1 MTEVLTNSLNTA
13 QNTLLQG
20 CERSRDGFEN
30 FGMDK
35 SNKRFCDVL
44 ESKNYQKTQD
54 LNKTSKNINMN
65 SDVKNENGSIGDIK
79 KAFKKIESINGFE
92 DFRNFLGDVISEAN
106 AATALDLTLAKD
118 IDIDCDTSESA
129 ETCEFDVSASIEE
142 NLQNDLRNEVL
153 NNSELQTLADTV
165 NLSEKISLNTLNE
178 LSQNQ
183 EEDELN
189 TLLESS
195 LEVLDF
201 NQTAIDETTETTL
214 KQVLAKLSNVS
225 EKETAKDNEEIE
237 NPLETILDDEKL
249 KELSLESIDFETETS
264 ADDSFMQQSPE
275 EYGMKAL
282 LHNDAGAFDANIEK
296 AVEAKPVQSQAKPV
310 EVSSNKIIEQI
321 TKQLDKLSST
331 SKLNIVLNPESLGK
345 VTVQLVKSA
354 EGMSAQFTVSTAEAK
369 EVLMKDLNNLKDTLT
384 AQGVNVENVSVK
396 LNDTQK
402 SSYNQDWTEQEGS
415 RGGNKEQKEQQKQ
428 NDKNLFEQ
436 MMAESENDLKNG

>member
-13 QNTLLQG
+13 QNTLLKG
-20 CERSRDGFEN
+20 SERSRDGLEN
-30 FGMDK
+30 LGMDK

-65 SDVKNENGSIGDIK
+65 SDVKNENGSIGGIK
-79 KAFKKIESINGFE
+79 KALKKIESINGFE

-106 AATALDLTLAKD
+106 AATALNLTLTKD
-118 IDIDCDTSESA
+118 VDADCNTSESA
-129 ETCEFDVSASIEE
+129 DTGEFDISASIEE
-142 NLQNDLRNEVL
+142 NLQNNLQEEAV
-153 NNSELQTLADTV
+153 NNLSTQTISDTV
-165 NLSEKISLNTLNE
+165 NLVEKISSNTLNE

-201 NQTAIDETTETTL
+201 NQTATDETTETTL
-214 KQVLAKLSNVS
+214 KQVLAKLANVT
-225 EKETAKDNEEIE
+225 EKEIAKDNEEIE
-237 NPLETILDDEKL
+237 NSLETILDDEKL

-264 ADDSFMQQSPE
+264 AEDSFMQQSPE

-296 AVEAKPVQSQAKPV
+296 AVEAKPVQTQAKPV

-321 TKQLDKLSST
+321 TKQLDKLNST

-436 MMAESENDLKNG
+436 MMAESENELKNG

>member
-30 FGMDK
+30 LGMDK

-54 LNKTSKNINMN
+54 LNKTLKNIN
-65 SDVKNENGSIGDIK
+65 
-79 KAFKKIESINGFE
+79 KALKKIESINRFE

-106 AATALDLTLAKD
+106 AETALNLTLTKD
-118 IDIDCDTSESA
+118 VDADCASGSA

-142 NLQNDLRNEVL
+142 NLQNNLQEEVV
-153 NNSELQTLADTV
+153 NNLLTQTISDTV
-165 NLSEKISLNTLNE
+165 NLVEKISSNTLNE

-183 EEDELN
+183 EEEDLN

-201 NQTAIDETTETTL
+201 NQTAIDEATETTL
-214 KQVLAKLSNVS
+214 KQVLAKLSNVT
-225 EKETAKDNEEIE
+225 EKEIAKDNEEIE

-264 ADDSFMQQSPE
+264 AEDSFMQQSPE
-275 EYGMKAL
+275 ESGMKAL

-321 TKQLDKLSST
+321 TKQLDKLNST

-402 SSYNQDWTEQEGS
+402 SSYNQDWTEQEGA

-428 NDKNLFEQ
+428 KDKNLFEQ
-436 MMAESENDLKNG
+436 MIAESENDLKNG

>member
-1 MTEVLTNSLNTA
+1 MTEVLTNSLNTV

-20 CERSRDGFEN
+20 CARSRDGFEN
-30 FGMDK
+30 LGMDK

-54 LNKTSKNINMN
+54 LNKTLKNIN
-65 SDVKNENGSIGDIK
+65 
-79 KAFKKIESINGFE
+79 KALKKIESINRFE

-106 AATALDLTLAKD
+106 AATALNLTLTKD
-118 IDIDCDTSESA
+118 VDADCASGSA

-142 NLQNDLRNEVL
+142 NLQNNLQEEVV
-153 NNSELQTLADTV
+153 NNLLTQTISDTV
-165 NLSEKISLNTLNE
+165 NLVEKISSNTLNE

-183 EEDELN
+183 EEEDLN

-201 NQTAIDETTETTL
+201 NQTAIDEATETTL
-214 KQVLAKLSNVS
+214 KQVLAKLSNVT
-225 EKETAKDNEEIE
+225 EKEIAKDNEEIE

-264 ADDSFMQQSPE
+264 AEDSFMQQSPE
-275 EYGMKAL
+275 ESGMKAL

-321 TKQLDKLSST
+321 TKQLDKLNST

-402 SSYNQDWTEQEGS
+402 SSYNQDWTEQEGA

-428 NDKNLFEQ
+428 KDKNLFEQ
-436 MMAESENDLKNG
+436 MIAESENDLKNG

>member
-1 MTEVLTNSLNTA
+1 MTEVLTNSLNTV

-20 CERSRDGFEN
+20 CARSRDGFEN
-30 FGMDK
+30 LGMDK

-54 LNKTSKNINMN
+54 LNKTLKNIN
-65 SDVKNENGSIGDIK
+65 
-79 KAFKKIESINGFE
+79 KALKKIESINRFE

-106 AATALDLTLAKD
+106 AATALNLTLTKD
-118 IDIDCDTSESA
+118 VDADCASGSA

-142 NLQNDLRNEVL
+142 NLQNNLQEEVV
-153 NNSELQTLADTV
+153 NNLLTQTISDTV
-165 NLSEKISLNTLNE
+165 NLVEKISSNTLNE

-183 EEDELN
+183 EEDDLN

-201 NQTAIDETTETTL
+201 NQTAIDEATETTL
-214 KQVLAKLSNVS
+214 KQVLAKLSNVT
-225 EKETAKDNEEIE
+225 EKEIAKDNEEIE
-237 NPLETILDDEKL
+237 NSLETILDDEKL
-249 KELSLESIDFETETS
+249 KELSLESIDFDTETS
-264 ADDSFMQQSPE
+264 AEDSFMQQSPE
-275 EYGMKAL
+275 ESGMKAL

-321 TKQLDKLSST
+321 TKQLDKLNST

-428 NDKNLFEQ
+428 KDKNLFEQ
-436 MMAESENDLKNG
+436 IIAESENDLKNG

>member
-30 FGMDK
+30 LGMDK

-79 KAFKKIESINGFE
+79 KALKKIESINRFE

-106 AATALDLTLAKD
+106 AETALNLTLTKD
-118 IDIDCDTSESA
+118 VDADCASGSA

-142 NLQNDLRNEVL
+142 NLQNNLQEEVV
-153 NNSELQTLADTV
+153 NNLSTQTISDTV
-165 NLSEKISLNTLNE
+165 NLVEKISSNTLNE

-183 EEDELN
+183 EEEDLN

-201 NQTAIDETTETTL
+201 NQTAIDEATETTL
-214 KQVLAKLSNVS
+214 KQVLAKLSNVT
-225 EKETAKDNEEIE
+225 EKEIAKDNEEIE

-249 KELSLESIDFETETS
+249 KELSLESIDFDTETS
-264 ADDSFMQQSPE
+264 AEDSFMQQSPE
-275 EYGMKAL
+275 ESGMKAL

-321 TKQLDKLSST
+321 TKQLDKLNST

-428 NDKNLFEQ
+428 KDKNLFEQ
-436 MMAESENDLKNG
+436 IIAESENDLKNG

>member
-1 MTEVLTNSLNTA
+1 MTEVLTNSLNTV

-20 CERSRDGFEN
+20 CARSRDGFEN
-30 FGMDK
+30 LGMDK

-54 LNKTSKNINMN
+54 LNKTLKNIN
-65 SDVKNENGSIGDIK
+65 
-79 KAFKKIESINGFE
+79 KALKKIESINRFE

-106 AATALDLTLAKD
+106 AATALNLTLTKD
-118 IDIDCDTSESA
+118 VDADCASGSA

-142 NLQNDLRNEVL
+142 NLQNNLQEEVV
-153 NNSELQTLADTV
+153 NNLLTQTISDTV
-165 NLSEKISLNTLNE
+165 NLVEKISSNTLNE

-183 EEDELN
+183 EEEDLN

-201 NQTAIDETTETTL
+201 NQTAIDEATETTL
-214 KQVLAKLSNVS
+214 KQVLAKLSNVT
-225 EKETAKDNEEIE
+225 EKEIAKDNEEIE

-264 ADDSFMQQSPE
+264 AEDSFMQQSPE
-275 EYGMKAL
+275 ESGMKAL

-321 TKQLDKLSST
+321 TKQLDKLNST

-415 RGGNKEQKEQQKQ
+415 RG
-428 NDKNLFEQ
+428 
-436 MMAESENDLKNG
+436 

>member
-20 CERSRDGFEN
+20 CARSSDGFEN
-30 FGMDK
+30 LGMDK

-54 LNKTSKNINMN
+54 LNKTLKNIN
-65 SDVKNENGSIGDIK
+65 
-79 KAFKKIESINGFE
+79 KALKKIESINRFE

-106 AATALDLTLAKD
+106 AATALNLTLTKD
-118 IDIDCDTSESA
+118 VDADCASGSA

-142 NLQNDLRNEVL
+142 NLQNNLQEEVV
-153 NNSELQTLADTV
+153 NNLLTQTISDTV
-165 NLSEKISLNTLNE
+165 NLVEKISSNTLNE

-183 EEDELN
+183 EEDDLN

-214 KQVLAKLSNVS
+214 KQVLAKLSNVT
-225 EKETAKDNEEIE
+225 EKEIAKDNEEIE

-275 EYGMKAL
+275 ESGMKAL

-402 SSYNQDWTEQEGS
+402 SSYNQDWTEQEGA

-428 NDKNLFEQ
+428 KDKNLFEQ

>member
-30 FGMDK
+30 LGMDK

-54 LNKTSKNINMN
+54 LNKTLKNIN
-65 SDVKNENGSIGDIK
+65 
-79 KAFKKIESINGFE
+79 KALKKIESINRFE

-106 AATALDLTLAKD
+106 AETALNLTLTKD
-118 IDIDCDTSESA
+118 VDADCASGSA

-142 NLQNDLRNEVL
+142 NLQNNLQEEVV
-153 NNSELQTLADTV
+153 NNLSTQTISDTV
-165 NLSEKISLNTLNE
+165 NLVEKISSNTLNE

-183 EEDELN
+183 EEEDLN

-201 NQTAIDETTETTL
+201 NQTAIDEATETTL
-214 KQVLAKLSNVS
+214 KQVLAKLSNVT
-225 EKETAKDNEEIE
+225 EKEIAKDNEEIE

-264 ADDSFMQQSPE
+264 AEDSFMQQSPE
-275 EYGMKAL
+275 ESGMKAL

-321 TKQLDKLSST
+321 TKQLDKLNST

-402 SSYNQDWTEQEGS
+402 SSYNQDWTEQEGA

-428 NDKNLFEQ
+428 KDKNLFEQ
-436 MMAESENDLKNG
+436 MIAESENDLKNG

>member
-1 MTEVLTNSLNTA
+1 MTEVLTNSLNTV

-20 CERSRDGFEN
+20 CARSRDGFEN
-30 FGMDK
+30 LGMDK

-54 LNKTSKNINMN
+54 LNKTLKNIN
-65 SDVKNENGSIGDIK
+65 
-79 KAFKKIESINGFE
+79 KALKKIESINRFE

-106 AATALDLTLAKD
+106 AETALNLTLTKD
-118 IDIDCDTSESA
+118 VDADCASGSA

-142 NLQNDLRNEVL
+142 NLQNNLQEEVV
-153 NNSELQTLADTV
+153 NNLLTQTISDTV
-165 NLSEKISLNTLNE
+165 NLVEKISSNTLNE

-183 EEDELN
+183 EEDDLN

-201 NQTAIDETTETTL
+201 NQTAIDEATETTL
-214 KQVLAKLSNVS
+214 KQVLAKLSNVT
-225 EKETAKDNEEIE
+225 EKEIAKDNEEIE
-237 NPLETILDDEKL
+237 NSLETILDDEKL
-249 KELSLESIDFETETS
+249 KELSLESIDFDTETS
-264 ADDSFMQQSPE
+264 AEDSFMQQSPE
-275 EYGMKAL
+275 ESGMKAL

-321 TKQLDKLSST
+321 TKQLDKLNST

-402 SSYNQDWTEQEGS
+402 TSYNQDWTEQEGS

-428 NDKNLFEQ
+428 KDKNLFEQ
-436 MMAESENDLKNG
+436 IIAESENDLKNG

>member
-1 MTEVLTNSLNTA
+1 MTEVLTNSLNTV

-20 CERSRDGFEN
+20 CARSRDGFEN
-30 FGMDK
+30 LGMDK

-54 LNKTSKNINMN
+54 LNKTLKNIN
-65 SDVKNENGSIGDIK
+65 
-79 KAFKKIESINGFE
+79 KALKKIESINRFE

-106 AATALDLTLAKD
+106 AATALNLTLTKD
-118 IDIDCDTSESA
+118 VDADCASGSA

-142 NLQNDLRNEVL
+142 NLQNNLQEEVV
-153 NNSELQTLADTV
+153 NNLSTQTISDTV
-165 NLSEKISLNTLNE
+165 NLVEKISSNTLNE

-183 EEDELN
+183 EEEDLN

-201 NQTAIDETTETTL
+201 NQTAIDEATETTL
-214 KQVLAKLSNVS
+214 KQVLAKLSNVT
-225 EKETAKDNEEIE
+225 EKEIAKDNEEIE
-237 NPLETILDDEKL
+237 NSLETILDDEKL

-264 ADDSFMQQSPE
+264 AEDSFMQQSPE
-275 EYGMKAL
+275 ESGMKAL

-321 TKQLDKLSST
+321 TKQLDKLNST

-428 NDKNLFEQ
+428 KDKNLFEQ
-436 MMAESENDLKNG
+436 MIAESENDLKNG

>member
-1 MTEVLTNSLNTA
+1 MTEVLTNSLNTV

-20 CERSRDGFEN
+20 CARSRDGFEN
-30 FGMDK
+30 LGMDK

-54 LNKTSKNINMN
+54 LNKTLKNIN
-65 SDVKNENGSIGDIK
+65 
-79 KAFKKIESINGFE
+79 KALKKIESINRFE

-106 AATALDLTLAKD
+106 AATALNLTLTKD
-118 IDIDCDTSESA
+118 VDADCASGSA

-142 NLQNDLRNEVL
+142 NLQNNLQEEVV
-153 NNSELQTLADTV
+153 NNLLTQTISDTV
-165 NLSEKISLNTLNE
+165 NLVEKISSNTLNE

-183 EEDELN
+183 EEEDLN

-201 NQTAIDETTETTL
+201 NQTAIDEATETTL
-214 KQVLAKLSNVS
+214 KQVLAKLSNVT
-225 EKETAKDNEEIE
+225 EKEIAKDNEEIE

-264 ADDSFMQQSPE
+264 AEDSFMQQSPE
-275 EYGMKAL
+275 ESGMKAL

-321 TKQLDKLSST
+321 TKQLDKLNST

-428 NDKNLFEQ
+428 KDKNLFEQ
-436 MMAESENDLKNG
+436 MIAESENDLKNG

>member
-1 MTEVLTNSLNTA
+1 MTEVLTNSLNTV

-20 CERSRDGFEN
+20 CARSRDGFEN
-30 FGMDK
+30 LGMDK

-54 LNKTSKNINMN
+54 LNKTLKNIN
-65 SDVKNENGSIGDIK
+65 
-79 KAFKKIESINGFE
+79 KALKKIESINRFE

-106 AATALDLTLAKD
+106 AATALNLTLTKD
-118 IDIDCDTSESA
+118 VDADCASGSA

-142 NLQNDLRNEVL
+142 NLQNNLQEEVV
-153 NNSELQTLADTV
+153 NNLLTQTISDTV
-165 NLSEKISLNTLNE
+165 NLVEKISSNTLNE

-183 EEDELN
+183 EEDDLN

-201 NQTAIDETTETTL
+201 NQTAIDEATETTL
-214 KQVLAKLSNVS
+214 KQVLAKLSNVT
-225 EKETAKDNEEIE
+225 EKEIAKDNEEIE
-237 NPLETILDDEKL
+237 NSLETILDDEKL

-264 ADDSFMQQSPE
+264 AEDSFMQQSPE
-275 EYGMKAL
+275 ESGMKAL

-321 TKQLDKLSST
+321 TKQLDKLNST

-428 NDKNLFEQ
+428 KDKNLFEQ
-436 MMAESENDLKNG
+436 MIAESENDLKNG

>member
-1 MTEVLTNSLNTA
+1 MTEVLTNSLNTV

-20 CERSRDGFEN
+20 CARSRDGFEN
-30 FGMDK
+30 LGMDK

-54 LNKTSKNINMN
+54 LNKTLKNIN
-65 SDVKNENGSIGDIK
+65 
-79 KAFKKIESINGFE
+79 KALKKIESINRFE

-106 AATALDLTLAKD
+106 AATALNLTLTKD
-118 IDIDCDTSESA
+118 VDADCASGSA

-142 NLQNDLRNEVL
+142 NLQNNLQEEVV
-153 NNSELQTLADTV
+153 NNLLTQTISDTV
-165 NLSEKISLNTLNE
+165 NLVEKISSNTLNE

-183 EEDELN
+183 EEDDLN

-201 NQTAIDETTETTL
+201 NQTAIDEATETTL
-214 KQVLAKLSNVS
+214 KQVLAKLSNVT
-225 EKETAKDNEEIE
+225 EKEIAKDNEEIE

-264 ADDSFMQQSPE
+264 AEDSFMQQSPE
-275 EYGMKAL
+275 ESGMKAL

-321 TKQLDKLSST
+321 TKQLDKLNST

-428 NDKNLFEQ
+428 KDKNLFEQ
-436 MMAESENDLKNG
+436 IIAESENDLKNG

>member
-1 MTEVLTNSLNTA
+1 MTEVLTNSLNTV

-20 CERSRDGFEN
+20 CARSRDGFEN
-30 FGMDK
+30 LGMDK

-54 LNKTSKNINMN
+54 LNKTLKNIN
-65 SDVKNENGSIGDIK
+65 
-79 KAFKKIESINGFE
+79 KALKKIESINRFE

-106 AATALDLTLAKD
+106 AETALNLTLTKD
-118 IDIDCDTSESA
+118 VDADCASGSA

-142 NLQNDLRNEVL
+142 NLQNNLQEEVV
-153 NNSELQTLADTV
+153 NNLLTQTISDTV
-165 NLSEKISLNTLNE
+165 NLVEKISSNTLNE

-183 EEDELN
+183 EEDDLN

-201 NQTAIDETTETTL
+201 NQTAIDEATETTL
-214 KQVLAKLSNVS
+214 KQVLAKLSNVT
-225 EKETAKDNEEIE
+225 EKEIAKDNEEIE
-237 NPLETILDDEKL
+237 NSLETILDDEKL
-249 KELSLESIDFETETS
+249 KELSLESIDFDTETS
-264 ADDSFMQQSPE
+264 AEDSFMQQSPE
-275 EYGMKAL
+275 ESGMKAL

-321 TKQLDKLSST
+321 TKQLDKLNST

-428 NDKNLFEQ
+428 KDKNLFEQ
-436 MMAESENDLKNG
+436 IIAESENDLKNG

>member
-1 MTEVLTNSLNTA
+1 MTEVLTNSLNIV
-13 QNTLLQG
+13 QNMLLQG

-30 FGMDK
+30 LGMDK

-65 SDVKNENGSIGDIK
+65 SDVKNENGSIGGIK
-79 KAFKKIESINGFE
+79 KALKKIESINRFE

-106 AATALDLTLAKD
+106 AATALNLTLTKD
-118 IDIDCDTSESA
+118 VDADCASGSA

-142 NLQNDLRNEVL
+142 NLQNNLQEEVV
-153 NNSELQTLADTV
+153 NNLLTQTISDTV
-165 NLSEKISLNTLNE
+165 NLVEKISSNTLNE

-183 EEDELN
+183 EEDDLN

-201 NQTAIDETTETTL
+201 NQTAIDEATETTL
-214 KQVLAKLSNVS
+214 KQVLAKLSNVT
-225 EKETAKDNEEIE
+225 EKEIAKDNEEIE
-237 NPLETILDDEKL
+237 NSLETILDDEKL
-249 KELSLESIDFETETS
+249 KELSLESIDFDTETS
-264 ADDSFMQQSPE
+264 AEDSFMQQSPE
-275 EYGMKAL
+275 ESGMKAL

-321 TKQLDKLSST
+321 TKQLDKLNST

-428 NDKNLFEQ
+428 KDKNLFEQ
-436 MMAESENDLKNG
+436 IIAESENDLKNG

>member
-1 MTEVLTNSLNTA
+1 MTEVLTNSMNTV

-20 CERSRDGFEN
+20 CARSRDGFEN
-30 FGMDK
+30 LGMDK

-54 LNKTSKNINMN
+54 LNKTLKNIN
-65 SDVKNENGSIGDIK
+65 
-79 KAFKKIESINGFE
+79 KALKKIESINRFE

-106 AATALDLTLAKD
+106 AATALNLTLTKD
-118 IDIDCDTSESA
+118 VDADCASGSA

-142 NLQNDLRNEVL
+142 NLQNNLQEEVV
-153 NNSELQTLADTV
+153 NNLLTQTISDTV
-165 NLSEKISLNTLNE
+165 NLVEKISSNTLNE

-183 EEDELN
+183 EEDDLN

-201 NQTAIDETTETTL
+201 NQTAIDEATETTL
-214 KQVLAKLSNVS
+214 KQVLAKLSNVT
-225 EKETAKDNEEIE
+225 EKEIAKDNEEIE
-237 NPLETILDDEKL
+237 NSLETILDDEKL
-249 KELSLESIDFETETS
+249 KELSLESIDFDTETS
-264 ADDSFMQQSPE
+264 AEDSFMQQSPE
-275 EYGMKAL
+275 ESGMKAL

-321 TKQLDKLSST
+321 TKQLDKLNST

-428 NDKNLFEQ
+428 KDKNLFEQ
-436 MMAESENDLKNG
+436 MIAESENDLKNG

>member
-1 MTEVLTNSLNTA
+1 MTEVLTNSLNTV

-20 CERSRDGFEN
+20 CARSRDGFEN
-30 FGMDK
+30 LGMDK

-54 LNKTSKNINMN
+54 LNKTLKNIN
-65 SDVKNENGSIGDIK
+65 
-79 KAFKKIESINGFE
+79 KALKKIESINRFE

-106 AATALDLTLAKD
+106 AETALNLTLTKD
-118 IDIDCDTSESA
+118 VDADCASGSA

-142 NLQNDLRNEVL
+142 NLQNNLQEEVV
-153 NNSELQTLADTV
+153 NNLLTQTISDTV
-165 NLSEKISLNTLNE
+165 NLVEKISSNTLNE

-183 EEDELN
+183 EEEDLN

-201 NQTAIDETTETTL
+201 NQTAIDEATETTL
-214 KQVLAKLSNVS
+214 KQVLAKLSNVT
-225 EKETAKDNEEIE
+225 EKEIAKDNEEIE

-264 ADDSFMQQSPE
+264 AEDSFMQQSPE
-275 EYGMKAL
+275 ESGMKAL

-321 TKQLDKLSST
+321 TKQLDKLNST

-428 NDKNLFEQ
+428 KDKNLFEQ
-436 MMAESENDLKNG
+436 IIAESENDLKNG

>member
-1 MTEVLTNSLNTA
+1 MTEVLTNSLNTV

-20 CERSRDGFEN
+20 CARSRDGFEN
-30 FGMDK
+30 LGMDK

-54 LNKTSKNINMN
+54 LNKTLKNIN
-65 SDVKNENGSIGDIK
+65 
-79 KAFKKIESINGFE
+79 KALKKIESINRFE

-106 AATALDLTLAKD
+106 AATALNLTLTKD
-118 IDIDCDTSESA
+118 VDADCASGSA

-142 NLQNDLRNEVL
+142 NLQNNLQEEVV
-153 NNSELQTLADTV
+153 NNLLTQTISDTV
-165 NLSEKISLNTLNE
+165 NLVEKISSNTLNE

-183 EEDELN
+183 EEDDLN

-201 NQTAIDETTETTL
+201 NQTAIDEATETTL
-214 KQVLAKLSNVS
+214 KQVLAKLSNVT
-225 EKETAKDNEEIE
+225 EKEIAKDNEEIE

-264 ADDSFMQQSPE
+264 AEDSFMQQSPE
-275 EYGMKAL
+275 ESGMKAL

-321 TKQLDKLSST
+321 TKQLDKLNST

-428 NDKNLFEQ
+428 KDKNLFEQ

>member
-1 MTEVLTNSLNTA
+1 MTEVLTNSLNTV

-20 CERSRDGFEN
+20 CARSRDGFEN
-30 FGMDK
+30 LGMDK

-54 LNKTSKNINMN
+54 LNKTLKNIN
-65 SDVKNENGSIGDIK
+65 
-79 KAFKKIESINGFE
+79 KALKKIESINRFE

-106 AATALDLTLAKD
+106 AETALNLTLTKD
-118 IDIDCDTSESA
+118 VDADCASGSA

-142 NLQNDLRNEVL
+142 NLQNNLQEEVV
-153 NNSELQTLADTV
+153 NNLLTQTISDTV
-165 NLSEKISLNTLNE
+165 NLVEKISSNTLNE

-183 EEDELN
+183 EEEDLN

-201 NQTAIDETTETTL
+201 NQTAIDEATETTL
-214 KQVLAKLSNVS
+214 KQVLAKLSNVT
-225 EKETAKDNEEIE
+225 EKEIAKDNEEIE

-264 ADDSFMQQSPE
+264 AEDSFMQQSPE
-275 EYGMKAL
+275 ESGMKAL

-321 TKQLDKLSST
+321 TKQLDKLNST

-402 SSYNQDWTEQEGS
+402 SSYNQDWTEQEGA

-428 NDKNLFEQ
+428 KDKNLFEQ
-436 MMAESENDLKNG
+436 MIAESENDLKNG

>member
-20 CERSRDGFEN
+20 CARSRDGFEN
-30 FGMDK
+30 LGMDK

-106 AATALDLTLAKD
+106 AATALNLTLTKD
-118 IDIDCDTSESA
+118 VDADCASGSA

-142 NLQNDLRNEVL
+142 NLQNNLQEEVV
-153 NNSELQTLADTV
+153 NNLLTQTISDTV
-165 NLSEKISLNTLNE
+165 NLVEKISSNTLNE

-183 EEDELN
+183 EEEELN

-201 NQTAIDETTETTL
+201 NQTAIDEATETTL
-214 KQVLAKLSNVS
+214 KQVLAKLSNVT
-225 EKETAKDNEEIE
+225 EKEIAKDNEEIE

-264 ADDSFMQQSPE
+264 AEDSFMQQSPE
-275 EYGMKAL
+275 ESGMKAL

-321 TKQLDKLSST
+321 TKQLDKLNST

-428 NDKNLFEQ
+428 KDKNLFEQ

>member
-1 MTEVLTNSLNTA
+1 MTEVLTNSLNTV

-20 CERSRDGFEN
+20 CARSRDGFEN
-30 FGMDK
+30 LGMDK

-54 LNKTSKNINMN
+54 LNKTLKNIN
-65 SDVKNENGSIGDIK
+65 
-79 KAFKKIESINGFE
+79 KALKKIESINRFE

-106 AATALDLTLAKD
+106 AATALNLTLTKD
-118 IDIDCDTSESA
+118 VDADCASGSA

-142 NLQNDLRNEVL
+142 NLQNNLQEEVV
-153 NNSELQTLADTV
+153 NNLLTQTISDTV
-165 NLSEKISLNTLNE
+165 NLVEKISSNTLNE

-183 EEDELN
+183 EEEDLN

-201 NQTAIDETTETTL
+201 NQTAIDEATETTL
-214 KQVLAKLSNVS
+214 KQVLAKLSNVT
-225 EKETAKDNEEIE
+225 EKEIAKDNEEIE

-249 KELSLESIDFETETS
+249 KELSLESIDFDTETS
-264 ADDSFMQQSPE
+264 AEDSFMQQSPE
-275 EYGMKAL
+275 ESGMKAL

-321 TKQLDKLSST
+321 TKQLDKLNST

-428 NDKNLFEQ
+428 KDKNLFEQ
-436 MMAESENDLKNG
+436 MIAESENDLKNG

>member
-1 MTEVLTNSLNTA
+1 MTEVLTNSLNTV

-20 CERSRDGFEN
+20 CARSRDGFEN
-30 FGMDK
+30 LGMDK

-54 LNKTSKNINMN
+54 LNKTLKNIN
-65 SDVKNENGSIGDIK
+65 
-79 KAFKKIESINGFE
+79 KALKKIESINRFE
-92 DFRNFLGDVISEAN
+92 DFRNFLGDVISEAH
-106 AATALDLTLAKD
+106 AATALNLTLTKD
-118 IDIDCDTSESA
+118 VDADCASGSA

-142 NLQNDLRNEVL
+142 NLQNNLQEEVV
-153 NNSELQTLADTV
+153 NNLSTQTISDTV
-165 NLSEKISLNTLNE
+165 NLVEKISSNTLNE

-183 EEDELN
+183 EEDDLN

-214 KQVLAKLSNVS
+214 KQVLAKLSNVT
-225 EKETAKDNEEIE
+225 EKETAKDSEEIE

-249 KELSLESIDFETETS
+249 KELSLESIDFDTETS
-264 ADDSFMQQSPE
+264 AEDSFMQQSPE
-275 EYGMKAL
+275 ESGMKAL

-428 NDKNLFEQ
+428 KDKNLFEQ

>member
-30 FGMDK
+30 LGMDK
-35 SNKRFCDVL
+35 SNKKFCDVL

-54 LNKTSKNINMN
+54 LN
-65 SDVKNENGSIGDIK
+65 NEKGLIGDIK
-79 KAFKKIESINGFE
+79 KALKKIESINGFE

-106 AATALDLTLAKD
+106 VVTALNLTLTKD
-118 IDIDCDTSESA
+118 VDVDCETS
-129 ETCEFDVSASIEE
+129 EFDVSASIEE

-153 NNSELQTLADTV
+153 NNSELQTLANTV

-214 KQVLAKLSNVS
+214 KQVLAKLSNVT
-225 EKETAKDNEEIE
+225 EKETAKTDEEFG
-237 NPLETILDDEKL
+237 NSLETILDDEKL
-249 KELSLESIDFETETS
+249 KELSLESVDFETETS

-296 AVEAKPVQSQAKPV
+296 AVEARPVQSQAKPV

-428 NDKNLFEQ
+428 KDKNLFEQ
-436 MMAESENDLKNG
+436 MITESENDLKNG

>member
-1 MTEVLTNSLNTA
+1 MTEVLTNSLNTV

-20 CERSRDGFEN
+20 CARSRDGFEN
-30 FGMDK
+30 LGMDK

-54 LNKTSKNINMN
+54 LNKTLKNIN
-65 SDVKNENGSIGDIK
+65 
-79 KAFKKIESINGFE
+79 KALKKIESINRFE

-106 AATALDLTLAKD
+106 AATALNLTLTKD
-118 IDIDCDTSESA
+118 VDADCASGSA

-142 NLQNDLRNEVL
+142 NLQNNLQEEVV
-153 NNSELQTLADTV
+153 NNLSTQTISDTV
-165 NLSEKISLNTLNE
+165 NLVEKISSNTLNE

-183 EEDELN
+183 EEEDLN

-201 NQTAIDETTETTL
+201 NQTAIDEATETTL
-214 KQVLAKLSNVS
+214 KQVLAKLSNVT
-225 EKETAKDNEEIE
+225 EKEIAKDNEEIE
-237 NPLETILDDEKL
+237 NSLETILDDEKL

-264 ADDSFMQQSPE
+264 AEDSFMQQSPE
-275 EYGMKAL
+275 ESGMKAL

-321 TKQLDKLSST
+321 TKQLDKLNST

-428 NDKNLFEQ
+428 KDKNLFEQ
-436 MMAESENDLKNG
+436 IIAESENDLKNG

>member
-1 MTEVLTNSLNTA
+1 MTEVLTNSLNTV

-20 CERSRDGFEN
+20 CARSRDGFEN
-30 FGMDK
+30 LGMDK

-54 LNKTSKNINMN
+54 LNKTLKNIN
-65 SDVKNENGSIGDIK
+65 
-79 KAFKKIESINGFE
+79 KALKKIESINRFE

-106 AATALDLTLAKD
+106 AETALNLTLTKD
-118 IDIDCDTSESA
+118 VDADCASGSA

-142 NLQNDLRNEVL
+142 NLQNNLQEEVV
-153 NNSELQTLADTV
+153 NNLSTQTISDTV
-165 NLSEKISLNTLNE
+165 NLVEKISSNTLNE

-183 EEDELN
+183 EEDDLN

-201 NQTAIDETTETTL
+201 NQTAIDEATETTL
-214 KQVLAKLSNVS
+214 KQVLAKLSNVT
-225 EKETAKDNEEIE
+225 EKEIAKDNEEIE

-264 ADDSFMQQSPE
+264 AEDSFMQQSPE
-275 EYGMKAL
+275 ESGMKAL

-321 TKQLDKLSST
+321 TKQLDKLNST

-428 NDKNLFEQ
+428 KDKNLFEQ
-436 MMAESENDLKNG
+436 IIAESENDLKNG